1 MFRFKEAFLA
11 KYKGKAIAGIKEGG
25 KILLKILPCF
35 FTIFSMPCTA
45 QKQHGKASYYSKK
58 NNGSQ
63 NCQWTETSPRQFD
76 VRP

>member
-25 KILLKILPCF
+25 KNLPENLAVLFHYIKHAVYGAKAAWQSILLF
-35 FTIFSMPCTA
+35 
-45 QKQHGKASYYSKK
+45 KK
-58 NNGSQ
+58 DNGSQ
-63 NCQWTETSPRQFD
+63 DCQWTETSPRQFD

>member
-11 KYKGKAIAGIKEGG
+11 KYKGKAIADIKEGG

-35 FTIFSMPCTA
+35 SLYSACRVWRKSSMEKHPII
-45 QKQHGKASYYSKK
+45 QK
-58 NNGSQ
+58 NNGCQ